1 MNSAKRDRKQD
12 LNILYQVCVFRAY
25 RKKKMAAMAS
35 DLLRHFQ
42 VLLWNRWTEFN
53 KIWQEAKS
61 QPPLPNFVFFGP
73 IGKTIWPSCPLIG
86 WDIFNFSSE
95 TTEPNSKKLDLK
107 QDLNVWGSTHFNL
120 LGIDFSTNLND
131 IVRVNYG
138 NVIPK
143 IDALLNQWKRR
154 LLTPIGRV
162 TVLKTLIIPK
172 LNHLFIALPN
182 PSVEVLRNL
191 SKKFFHFIWW
201 KTI

>member
-1 MNSAKRDRKQD
+1 MS
-12 LNILYQVCVFRAY
+12 
-25 RKKKMAAMAS
+25 
-35 DLLRHFQ
+35 
-42 VLLWNRWTEFN
+42 
-53 KIWQEAKS
+53 
-61 QPPLPNFVFFGP
+61 
-73 IGKTIWPSCPLIG
+73 
-86 WDIFNFSSE
+86 
-95 TTEPNSKKLDLK
+95 LD
-107 QDLNVWGSTHFNL
+107 WGSTHFNL

-182 PSVEVLRNL
+182 PSVEVLRKNL
-191 SKKFFHFIWW
+191 
-201 KTI
+201 